1 MGIYRWHISRKLDRP
16 DEEGREWVDVI
27 VTPAAGGFTKTFGA
41 LRFRAPVELPSESLV
56 SWRTGRDSEL
66 EGTTTEDALLRALE
80 DRNAVDRE
88 AARGTMGARRRL
100 VEDMVF
106 LQVIDDEKAY
116 AQLWGKLMKSGD
128 WPDVT
133 DLVAFPGA
141 RWLDYTQASRRMAR
155 NLYFKVLGETEA
167 GESAEGEEESHASKR

>member
-1 MGIYRWHISRKLDRP
+1 MGIYRWYISRKLDRS
-16 DEEGREWVDVI
+16 DEEGRGWIDVT
-27 VTPAAGGFTKTFGA
+27 VTPAAGGFAKSFGA
-41 LRFRAPVELPSESLV
+41 LRFRAPAELPSERLV
-56 SWRTGRDSEL
+56 SWRMDRDSEL
-66 EGTTTEDALLRALE
+66 EGTTTEDALLWALA

-88 AARGTMGARRRL
+88 AARGAMGARRRL

-106 LQVIDDEKAY
+106 LQIVADEKAY
-116 AQLWGKLMKSGD
+116 AQLWGKLMESGD

-155 NLYFKVLGETEA
+155 NLYLKVLGEVEG
-167 GESAEGEEESHASKR
+167 GESVKGEENSHASKR